1 MEQGK
6 LLIVSAPSGSGK
18 STLVHYLMNT
28 LEGLEFSVSATSR
41 EPRGEELNGIDY
53 HFLTVEDFQ
62 KKIEADAFVEWEE
75 VYPGRYYGTLKSEV
89 ERIRQK
95 GNTVVFD
102 VDVVGG
108 LNIKKLYGNQA
119 LAVFIKPPS
128 IDHLRQRLENRGTD
142 SREDIESRLQKAEE
156 EMMYADKFDGIILND
171 DLEIAKSEFIRLVEN
186 FVG

>member
-1 MEQGK
+1 MAQGK

-18 STLVHYLMNT
+18 STLVHHLMSAVD
-28 LEGLEFSVSATSR
+28 GLEFSVSATSR
-41 EPRGEELNGIDY
+41 KPRGEELDGIDY

-128 IDHLRQRLENRGTD
+128 IDHLRRRLENRGTD
-142 SREDIESRLQKAEE
+142 SREDIESRLRKAEE
-156 EMMYADKFDGIILND
+156 EMNYADKFDGVILND
-171 DLEIAKSEFIRLVEN
+171 DLELAKSEFLKMVKS
-186 FVG
+186 FVS

>member
-1 MEQGK
+1 M
-6 LLIVSAPSGSGK
+6 V
-18 STLVHYLMNT
+18 
-28 LEGLEFSVSATSR
+28 
-41 EPRGEELNGIDY
+41 
-53 HFLTVEDFQ
+53 
-62 KKIEADAFVEWEE
+62 
-75 VYPGRYYGTLKSEV
+75 GR
-89 ERIRQK
+89 
-95 GNTVVFD
+95 
-102 VDVVGG
+102 

-128 IDHLRQRLENRGTD
+128 IDHLRRRLENRGTD